1 MANLSPKEILEEVEW
16 LTMGGMSAAYI
27 CDVLDVK
34 AESIARMAERRNM
47 SKISELFREEM
58 AQQKRKDYG
67 NREKI

>member
-1 MANLSPKEILEEVEW
+1 MSKLSPKEILEEVEW
-16 LTMGGMSAAYI
+16 LLMGGMSAAYI

-34 AESIARMAERRNM
+34 AESIARMAERRKM
-47 SKISELFREEM
+47 FAISEQFREEM